1 MESAETQTPPASEEP
16 EESDDGL
23 KAMSFLDHLDELR
36 RRLAWSLI
44 AVCVAFLV
52 CWSFAPA
59 IFEIIQRPLLKYL
72 EPGEKLA
79 YTRLTAPFFLYMK
92 VAFFSAIFMSAPF
105 VLSQVWLFIAPGL
118 YPKEK
123 RYALPFIFFASA
135 FFVGGGY
142 FGYEVV
148 FPMACGF
155 FVEMGRNFQQVI
167 TVDDYF
173 SFASKLILAMGLVFE
188 TPILIFFLS
197 RLGIVTPQFLMK
209 NFKYAI
215 VATFIIAAV
224 ITPTPDMVTQSALAI
239 PMILL
244 YLLGV
249 LVSYI
254 FGVQRKPEQ
263 QDEQSE

>member
-1 MESAETQTPPASEEP
+1 MESAEIQSPPEDEP
-16 EESDDGL
+16 EESGDGL
-23 KAMSFLDHLDELR
+23 KAMSFLEHLDELR
-36 RRLAWSLI
+36 RRLTWTLVS
-44 AVCVAFLV
+44 VCVAFLV
-52 CWSFAPA
+52 CWNFAPA
-59 IFEIIQRPLLKYL
+59 IFEILQRPLIQYL
-72 EPGEKLA
+72 DPGERLA

-92 VAFFSAIFMSAPF
+92 VAFFSAIFAASPI
-105 VLSQVWLFIAPGL
+105 VLTQLWLFISPGL
-118 YPKEK
+118 YPKER
-123 RYALPFIFFASA
+123 RYALPFIFFASI

-142 FGYEVV
+142 FGYRVV
-148 FPMACGF
+148 FPMACAF

-173 SFASKLILAMGLVFE
+173 GFASKLILAMGLVFE

-209 NFKYAI
+209 NFKYAV

-254 FGVQRKPEQ
+254 FGAPRQRE
-263 QDEQSE
+263 